1 MNAANAPDSTD
12 RQVIIPK
19 DAKLS
24 IMPVTFDNMKNVQ
37 LTIDGTLYASEHYK
51 DYIQTDHVMR
61 FNNADG
67 L

>member
-1 MNAANAPDSTD
+1 MNAANAPDATD

-24 IMPVTFDNMKNVQ
+24 IMPVTFNNMKNVQ

-51 DYIQTDHVMR
+51 DYTQTDQIIK
-61 FNNADG
+61 FENADG